1 MAKPTVSKNPGMTLV
16 VTYGVLL
23 AVNAVIL
30 YLANMFFPKQ
40 VVLGTHS
47 LSLVWAILLSMGT
60 LALIDTF
67 AIPFA
72 HMIENRRGRMLSS
85 KEWMVK
91 YFFLNFFG
99 LWVISHFSQQFGL
112 GIAIWYVSAVLAVI
126 LDVVQGV
133 AMMTLQKKME

>member
-1 MAKPTVSKNPGMTLV
+1 MTLV
-16 VTYGVLL
+16 ITYGVLL
-23 AVNAVIL
+23 AVNAVVL
-30 YLANMFFPKQ
+30 YLANMFYPKQ

-60 LALIDTF
+60 LALINTF

-85 KEWMVK
+85 KEWMIK
-91 YFFLNFFG
+91 YFFLDFFG

-112 GIAIWYVSAVLAVI
+112 GISMWYVSAVLAIV
-126 LDVVQGV
+126 LDVVQGI
-133 AMMTLQKKME
+133 AMMALQKKME

>member
-1 MAKPTVSKNPGMTLV
+1 MAKQTASKNPGMTLV
-16 VTYGVLL
+16 ITYGVLL
-23 AVNAVIL
+23 AVNAVVL
-30 YLANMFFPKQ
+30 YLANMFYPKQ

-60 LALIDTF
+60 LALINTF

-85 KEWMVK
+85 KEWMIK
-91 YFFLNFFG
+91 YFFLDFFG

-112 GIAIWYVSAVLAVI
+112 GISMWYVSAVLAIV
-126 LDVVQGV
+126 LDVVQGI
-133 AMMTLQKKME
+133 AMMALQKKME

>member
-112 GIAIWYVSAVLAVI
+112 GITIWYVSAVLAVL